1 MRFST
6 IQGEIM
12 FKKLST
18 GYKIAS
24 PGLVLAIIF
33 FFMPWVLQS
42 CGNDPMREYSG
53 LQLALGDGADAGKY
67 TGNIF
72 VLLTLIALFVIA
84 FFGIQA
90 AGRGTL
96 NSWDAY
102 GVTGISLV
110 VLIVLFQ
117 QFLTAPG
124 EGIQRE
130 ILYGL
135 WGYIIGWLLILI
147 GGVVNAVEKKK

>member
-1 MRFST
+1 M
-6 IQGEIM
+6 M
-12 FKKLST
+12 NKLST

-24 PGLVLAIIF
+24 PGLVLAFIF
-33 FFMPWVLQS
+33 FFLPWVLQS

-53 LQLALGDGADAGKY
+53 FQLAVGNGEEAGKY

-72 VLLTLIALFVIA
+72 VLLTLIALFVIG

-90 AGRGTL
+90 ARRGAL
-96 NSWDAY
+96 SSWDAY
-102 GVTGISLV
+102 GVTGVSLV

-117 QFLTAPG
+117 QFLTKPG

-135 WGYIIGWLLILI
+135 WGYIAGWLLILI

>member
-1 MRFST
+1 
-6 IQGEIM
+6 M
-12 FKKLST
+12 FTKLST
-18 GYKIAS
+18 GYKITS
-24 PGLVLAIIF
+24 PGLVLAFIF
-33 FFMPWVLQS
+33 FFLPWVLQS

-53 LQLALGDGADAGKY
+53 FQLAFGDGAEAGKY

-72 VLLTLIALFVIA
+72 ILLTLIALFVIL

-90 AGRGTL
+90 ARRGSLTG
-96 NSWDAY
+96 WDAY

-117 QFLTAPG
+117 QLLTKPG
-124 EGIQRE
+124 EGMQRE

-135 WGYIIGWLLILI
+135 WGYIGGWLLILI
-147 GGVVNAVEKKK
+147 GGVVNTVERKK